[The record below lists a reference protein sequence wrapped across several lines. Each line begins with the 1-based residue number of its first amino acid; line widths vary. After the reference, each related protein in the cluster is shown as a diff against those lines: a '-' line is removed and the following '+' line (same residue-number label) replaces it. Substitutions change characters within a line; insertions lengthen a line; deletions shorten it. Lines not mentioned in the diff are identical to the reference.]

1 MPTLDVVNVKNVK
14 VGTVELRD
22 EVFAV
27 PVRRHLL
34 HTAVIWQLEKRR
46 AGTRKTKG
54 RSEVSGGGKKP
65 WRQKGTGR
73 ARQGST
79 RSPQWRHGGIVFGP
93 LPYKYD
99 PRLPRRVRKA
109 ALAAALSSKVKSGQL
124 IIVDQFTLSEPKT
137 KEAALVLKA
146 FNAPGALIVTGA
158 QDVALERA
166 GRNLPKAKIL
176 RSEGLNVFDILR
188 HKNLILTRDAVDSIH
203 KGFGA

>member
-1 MPTLDVVNVKNVK
+1 MPKIDVINVKNEK
-14 VGTVELRD
+14 VGTVDLRD

-34 HTAVIWQLEKRR
+34 HATVLWQLEKRR

-93 LPYKYD
+93 LPYVYD
-99 PRLPRRVRKA
+99 PRMPRRVRRA
-109 ALAAALSSKVKSGQL
+109 ALASALSDKLKSGHL
-124 IIVDQFTLSEPKT
+124 IVLDQFTLDAVKT
-137 KEAALVLKA
+137 KSAASVLKLLES
-146 FNAPGALIVTGA
+146 PRALIVTAGEDA
-158 QDVALERA
+158 ALERA
-166 GRNLPKAKIL
+166 VRNLPRSKVL
-176 RSEGLNVFDILR
+176 RSEGINVFDVLKYPR
-188 HKNLILTRDAVDSIH
+188 LILTRDAVARIQE
-203 KGFGA
+203 GFGA